1 MSRITRCPNCETLFK
16 VVPDQLR
23 LSQGWVRC
31 GSCGTVF
38 DAGEQ
43 MQHAEARLSSEAGED
58 GFSSSTW
65 SLLLDDEERIDE
77 VLRRSNSQAMQIG
90 SGSEYSSERGEKQA
104 IVPAYSSTAEPEF
117 GATTTVV
124 LTNASF
130 GAASLVDTAEPTSN
144 ADFGAVPASVPS
156 AASGVDFEISAL
168 DDDTPVLAETK
179 PPSPAVVP
187 SVSAT
192 SPAVQRKSQEA
203 RDIASHVIRRRGDKA
218 KAEGEMP
225 ALVKAS
231 ADADGAAAVAAVA
244 AATEPA
250 KAPSAPRIKESKPK
264 SSTRVRSERPVSVPE
279 PPVEESLS
287 FVREAKRRQFWR
299 QAWVRLLMVLVL
311 ALVLAGFGLRWVHEK
326 RDWLAASYPDA
337 KPYLN
342 KLCGVLRCTVQ
353 PYRMLDGIAIESST
367 FNRAESGAFRLNLS
381 LRNNERLELATPA
394 LELILTDADDRAVH
408 KRVLTPKDLKAPTV
422 MLPRRDWTGGLLL
435 TLDGALSSQVVGYRL
450 MAFYP

>member
-31 GSCGTVF
+31 GSCGAVF

-43 MQHAEARLSSEAGED
+43 MQHAEARLSSEVGED
-58 GFSSSTW
+58 GFSNSTW

-77 VLRRSNSQAMQIG
+77 VLRRSNSQAVKIDAASQ
-90 SGSEYSSERGEKQA
+90 YSSERAEKQA
-104 IVPAYSSTAEPEF
+104 VTPAYSSMVEPEL

-130 GAASLVDTAEPTSN
+130 GSASLVDTDELPSKV
-144 ADFGAVPASVPS
+144 DLGGVPAVMPS
-156 AASGVDFEISAL
+156 AATGVDFEISAL
-168 DDDTPVLAETK
+168 GDDTQALPEIK
-179 PPSPAVVP
+179 SPSPVA
-187 SVSAT
+187 SA
-192 SPAVQRKSQEA
+192 SAVQRKSQEA
-203 RDIASHVIRRRGDKA
+203 RDIASHVIRRRGDKP
-218 KAEGEMP
+218 KSEGEMP

-231 ADADGAAAVAAVA
+231 ADADGTAAGAAVATAI
-244 AATEPA
+244 EPA
-250 KAPSAPRIKESKPK
+250 KAPSAPRIKESTKPK
-264 SSTRVRSERPVSVPE
+264 SSTRARSERPVFVPE

-299 QAWVRLLMVLVL
+299 QSWVRLLMVLVL
-311 ALVLAGFGLRWVHEK
+311 ALVFAGFGLRWVHEK

-342 KLCGVLRCTVQ
+342 KLCGVLGCTVQ

-435 TLDGALSSQVVGYRL
+435 TLDGTLSSQVVGYRL